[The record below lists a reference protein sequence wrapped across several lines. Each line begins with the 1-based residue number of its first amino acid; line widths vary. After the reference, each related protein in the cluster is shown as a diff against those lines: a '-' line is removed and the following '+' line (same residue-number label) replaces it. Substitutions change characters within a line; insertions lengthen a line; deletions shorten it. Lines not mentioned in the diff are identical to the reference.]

1 MEPLEQSD
9 DHGLRHVRDDRER
22 ALEVAAHRRVANRFL
37 AHVAGLQ
44 KQRA

>member
-1 MEPLEQSD
+1 MATVFGTFAMTES
-9 DHGLRHVRDDRER
+9 

-44 KQRA
+44 ETGA